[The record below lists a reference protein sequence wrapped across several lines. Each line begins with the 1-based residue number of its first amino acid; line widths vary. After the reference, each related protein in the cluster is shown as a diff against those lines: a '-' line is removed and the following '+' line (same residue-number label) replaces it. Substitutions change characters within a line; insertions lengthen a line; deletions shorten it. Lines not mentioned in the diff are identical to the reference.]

1 MTTKIMC
8 PHCKAIITIGKT
20 KEYYAGKIIKPKDDN
35 KRKGDD

>member
-20 KEYYAGKIIKPKDDN
+20 KEYYAGKIIKPKVN
-35 KRKGDD
+35 IRKGDD